1 MSAAMRVGSGGLG
14 FIRANSDAQPAV
26 TLKLHEDATSA
37 DAVVWTFPTAL
48 PDEGETQYVRVD
60 DTGQLSYGTP
70 ASAAWTNEG
79 DNLAYNG
86 GGTVLVGTVVT
97 DAPGTYALEVDG
109 SARFGRVVAPQI
121 VGKSDRRLK
130 TDICPIAPQEAT
142 RRLQGLVGV
151 DYVLC
156 ETGHKAT
163 GILAQDVQD
172 VQPWSVSVLD
182 GATGYLGVEY
192 NHLTGLLVAG
202 FQALLVT
209 VDTLKAEVTAMQDRI
224 LALESQ
230 RSQEA

>member
-1 MSAAMRVGSGGLG
+1 MRVGSGGLG

-70 ASAAWTNEG
+70 ASAAWTTTEEE
-79 DNLAYNG
+79 NLAYTG
-86 GGTVLVGTVVT
+86 GGTVLVGTEVT

-109 SARFGRVVAPQI
+109 SARFGKVVAPQI

-151 DYVLC
+151 DYVMC

-230 RSQEA
+230 RPLDA